1 MDELEKSSEVQSS
14 QPTDFISEEK
24 GTLIAAELSYP
35 SSYLQESEQQAE
47 QIRKQQSAPPISP
60 WRETLELFL
69 QDWRT
74 KASFI
79 VLGFFVLLALAGP
92 PIYQH
97 IGTSY
102 TSDIDNQTYSA
113 AAMHNYSHEEL
124 DHQDELPSAQ
134 YWLGTDQLGRD
145 ILARLMQGMLISLAI
160 CISVAIVDFGL
171 GLLIGLLAAYYG
183 GIIDQLLARFTDLI
197 FAFPGLLFLIMVAGI
212 FGPVLDNAF
221 NNVPIIGNGGG
232 RALIIFL
239 CLALFVWPSTARLVR
254 GQALQ
259 IKQQQF
265 IEAAHTAGTS
275 NKGIIWRHIT
285 PNLLSIA
292 IFSVVLD
299 MVGTISGEAG
309 ISVLGI
315 GIQPPGSSIG
325 LMISDA
331 SPYVASHPWEIMVP
345 TTALTLI
352 VLAFAFL
359 GDAFQDAFDPQGKK
373 QKG

>member
-1 MDELEKSSEVQSS
+1 MDELEKNPEVQSS
-14 QPTDFISEEK
+14 KPTDFFSEEK
-24 GTLIAAELSYP
+24 GTLITAGLSDP
-35 SSYLQESEQQAE
+35 VSYLQASEQQ
-47 QIRKQQSAPPISP
+47 STPPISP
-60 WRETLELFL
+60 WRETLEIFL
-69 QDWRT
+69 RDWRT

-79 VLGFFVLLALAGP
+79 VLSFFVLLALAGP

-102 TSDIDNQTYSA
+102 KSDVDGQTYSA
-113 AAMHNYSHEEL
+113 AAIHSYYHEEL
-124 DHQDELPSAQ
+124 DRQDELPSAQ

-212 FGPVLDNAF
+212 FGPVLDNDF
-221 NNVPIIGNGGG
+221 SNIPILGGGGG

-259 IKQQQF
+259 LKQQQF
-265 IEAAHTAGTS
+265 IEAARTAGTS
-275 NKGIIWRHIT
+275 NRGIIWRHIT

-315 GIQPPGSSIG
+315 GVQPPGSSIG

-331 SPYVASHPWEIMVP
+331 SPYVASHPWELMVP
-345 TTALTLI
+345 TTALTII